1 MNKVKFLAEVV
12 LFTPVL
18 FLLLIVKNTIEG
30 VKDAVYEVR
39 VAYRGSKYKYGI
51 K

>member
-1 MNKVKFLAEVV
+1 MNKVKFFIEVV
-12 LFTPVL
+12 FVTPIL
-18 FLLLIVKNTIEG
+18 FLLLIIKNTIEG